1 MKRILFF
8 LSTAMLL
15 YSCGGSEKHLD
26 ENDVT
31 LKFDSTWNIYERCT
45 LDENENIVYNAIPW
59 GGLVGTFLDKN
70 MPVDLSGYESIT
82 FQFAQPVSVPVQIV
96 VANRF
101 KTVGKK
107 GVSSLTC
114 YFDGQD
120 VTSVNEI
127 VLQASDSCDI
137 IVTDVFLTPGNAK
150 WEATPIWTG
159 QCSFGSWADGFIV
172 KPEFFA
178 DAVEGNKIEF
188 IFNTDRSDPDV
199 TYWLFKT
206 IYDGTTD
213 TLEGN
218 DRELNEWG
226 CASIGENAT
235 TYRILLTAN
244 DVKNLKEHGMF
255 VNGYNINVS
264 QVNLLRRVEPTDMN
278 I

>member
-1 MKRILFF
+1 MNRLLLFLATALLIL
-8 LSTAMLL
+8 
-15 YSCGGSEKHLD
+15 SCESDSRHLG

-31 LKFDSTWNIYERCT
+31 LKFNSTWNIYERCT
-45 LDENENIVYNAIPW
+45 TDNEENIIYDAIPW

-70 MPVDLSGYESIT
+70 MPVDLSGFESIT
-82 FQFAQPVSVPVQIV
+82 FQFAQPVPVPIQVV

-120 VTSVNEI
+120 VTSVSEI
-127 VLQASDSCDI
+127 VLQASDSCSI
-137 IVTDVFLTPGNAK
+137 IVKDVFLTPGNAK
-150 WEATPIWTG
+150 WESTPIWTG
-159 QCSFGSWADGFIV
+159 SCSFGSWTGGFVV

-178 DAVEGNKIEF
+178 DACEGNKIEF
-188 IFNTDRSDPDV
+188 IFNTDRSDPEV

-206 IYDGTTD
+206 IYNGTTE

-218 DRELNEWG
+218 DKELNEWG

-235 TYRILLTAN
+235 SYRIILTDK
-244 DVKNLKEHGMF
+244 DVKNLQEYGLF

-264 QVNLLRRVEPTDMN
+264 QVNLLRREEP
-278 I
+278 IQP